1 MVLQQSAR
9 MGVIMV
15 ATMAGSALVGVVVY
29 GRELYNY
36 LKPRRIGVYGPT
48 QVGKTTLDLFMH
60 TPGEMDDIEKRTMHA
75 KRLIGGGY
83 VLPQATRKRL
93 RWQGEKRVVHSSDI
107 GGQQRFWN
115 LWIDDMV
122 DRQVEIVVFMTDT
135 RVLGGKGAEVIDAI
149 GGFEFL
155 VDALIEK
162 RWKYRSLKAR
172 IKGKRYK
179 PKQIWLI
186 ANKADQWWDDN
197 ANILWQSNR
206 LREHKVF
213 DVHRPA
219 MRRLQKAGIPCRV
232 SMMATK
238 IGWNVEK
245 TMIEML
251 SW

>member
-1 MVLQQSAR
+1 
-9 MGVIMV
+9 MV
-15 ATMAGSALVGVVVY
+15 ATFAGSALMGAVVY
-29 GRELYNY
+29 GRELYNFI
-36 LKPRRIGVYGPT
+36 KPRRIGVYGPT
-48 QVGKTTLDLFMH
+48 QVGKTTLDQFMR
-60 TPGEMDDIEKRTMHA
+60 TPGEMDDIEERTMHA
-75 KRLIGGGY
+75 KRLFGSGY
-83 VLPQATRKRL
+83 VLPKATRKRI
-93 RWQGEKRVVHSSDI
+93 RWKGEKRVVHSSDI

-122 DRQVEIVVFMTDT
+122 DRQVEIAIFMTDT
-135 RVLGGKGAEVIDAI
+135 RVLKGNGAQVIDAI
-149 GGFEFL
+149 GGFEYL

-162 RWKYRSLKAR
+162 RWNYRSLKSR
-172 IKGKRYK
+172 FRGKRYA

-186 ANKADQWWDDN
+186 ANKADEWWDDN

-213 DVHRPA
+213 DSHRPA